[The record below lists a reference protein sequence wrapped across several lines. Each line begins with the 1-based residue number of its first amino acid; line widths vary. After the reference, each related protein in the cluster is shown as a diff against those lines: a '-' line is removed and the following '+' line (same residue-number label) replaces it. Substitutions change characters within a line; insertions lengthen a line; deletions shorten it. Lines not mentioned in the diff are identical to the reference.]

1 MFVSDQ
7 LTPNDDK
14 KLPEMCNEETFQNDG
29 PKVMINVVK
38 LNKEKEDDL
47 DVYFK
52 GVVMGLFPKIGSYIV
67 EAGEAVSD
75 YWSRVFEQITRM
87 IQCRHPTSQVALM
100 HYSSVASLCRMA
112 ESEEYSKLVGYKIS
126 ALDDTHTYLTQLIR

>member
-75 YWSRVFEQITRM
+75 YWSRV
-87 IQCRHPTSQVALM
+87 LN
-100 HYSSVASLCRMA
+100 
-112 ESEEYSKLVGYKIS
+112 KL
-126 ALDDTHTYLTQLIR
+126 HE

>member
-1 MFVSDQ
+1 MFVSEH

-75 YWSRVFEQITRM
+75 YWSRV
-87 IQCRHPTSQVALM
+87 ALM